1 MTAVLQRVSISRTRE
16 LMADAAAQ
24 YATSKLQDALKRK
37 KLVRLVAATG
47 ASQLDFLSR
56 LTAVKDIDWARIELF
71 HLDEYVGVGPDHP
84 ASFARYIKERII
96 QPTGIQK
103 FHLLDGSK
111 DAKEVIERANAE
123 ISSSPVDVAFVGIGE
138 NAHLAFNDPP
148 ADFETRE
155 PYLIVTLD
163 EPCRK
168 QQVGEG
174 WFKSVDEV
182 PKQAISMSVRQ
193 IMSAGSIICT
203 VPDERKAKAV
213 QASLRD
219 AVTPDVPASI
229 LKTHGDVRF
238 FLDGPSAKLL
248 LEDNPAAS

>member
-1 MTAVLQRVSISRTRE
+1 MNTALQRVSISRTRE

-24 YATSKLQDALKRK
+24 YAVSKLQEELKRK

-56 LTAVKDIDWARIELF
+56 LVAAKDVDWARIELF
-71 HLDEYVGVGPDHP
+71 HLDEYVGVGIEHP

-96 QPTGIQK
+96 EPTGIQK
-103 FHLLDGSK
+103 YHLLDGSA
-111 DAKEVIERANAE
+111 DPSQVIERANAE
-123 ISSSPVDVAFVGIGE
+123 ISSAPVDIAFVGIGE

-148 ADFETRE
+148 ADFETRQ

-163 EPCRK
+163 EPCRR

-174 WFKSVDEV
+174 WFKSVEDV

-193 IMSAGSIICT
+193 IMSAKSIICT
-203 VPDERKAKAV
+203 VPDERKAEAV
-213 QASLRD
+213 RASLNGP
-219 AVTPDVPASI
+219 VTPQVPASI
-229 LKTHGDVRF
+229 LKTHSDVQF

-248 LEDNPAAS
+248 IQEK

>member
-103 FHLLDGSK
+103 YHLLDGSK
-111 DAKEVIERANAE
+111 DAKEVIEKANAE

-168 QQVGEG
+168 QQV
-174 WFKSVDEV
+174 
-182 PKQAISMSVRQ
+182 AR
-193 IMSAGSIICT
+193 AGSN
-203 VPDERKAKAV
+203 R
-213 QASLRD
+213 
-219 AVTPDVPASI
+219 
-229 LKTHGDVRF
+229 
-238 FLDGPSAKLL
+238 
-248 LEDNPAAS
+248 

>member
-1 MTAVLQRVSISRTRE
+1 
-16 LMADAAAQ
+16 MADAAAR
-24 YATSKLQDALKRK
+24 YATAKLQEALKRK

-56 LTAVKDIDWARIELF
+56 LTAVKEIDWARIELF
-71 HLDEYVGVGPDHP
+71 HLDEYVGVGTDHP

-96 QPTGIQK
+96 EPTGIQK
-103 FHLLDGSK
+103 YHLLDGGK
-111 DAKEVIERANAE
+111 DPKAVIEEANAA
-123 ISSSPVDVAFVGIGE
+123 ISSAPVDVAFVGIGE

-193 IMSAGSIICT
+193 IMSAGAIVCT
-203 VPDERKAKAV
+203 VPDERKAWAV
-213 QASLRD
+213 RASLSEP
-219 AVTPDVPASI
+219 VTPEIPASI
-229 LKTHGDVRF
+229 LKTHGDVQF

-248 LEDNPAAS
+248 LEENTAAR